1 MCDSG
6 NTKSVLCGNLEE
18 WGGEGC
24 GNGVQ
29 EGGNTWMPMADSCS
43 GIPEVITM
51 YCSNYPPIKINN
63 LKYLTDKL
71 MFAQNLYKN
80 VHSCFLHNYQNP

>member
-1 MCDSG
+1 M
-6 NTKSVLCGNLEE
+6 
-18 WGGEGC
+18 
-24 GNGVQ
+24 
-29 EGGNTWMPMADSCS
+29 WMPMADSCS

-51 YCSNYPPIKINN
+51 YWSNYPPIKINN

-71 MFAQNLYKN
+71 MFAKNLYKN